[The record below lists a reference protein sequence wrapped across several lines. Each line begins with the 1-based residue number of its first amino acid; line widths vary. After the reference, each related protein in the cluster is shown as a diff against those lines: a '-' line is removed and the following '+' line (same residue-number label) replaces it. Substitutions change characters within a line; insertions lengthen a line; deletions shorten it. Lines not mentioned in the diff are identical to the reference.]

1 MKNKDYWNLRA
12 KKNKQTIKS
21 TTNFNLIKE
30 FEISILKYLFEK
42 YLKKKS
48 LKILELG
55 CGNGVNLKSLKTIFP
70 KFEFYGI
77 DYSGLTSVLISK
89 VQMQDNLIDEQ
100 DEQINFLENTLKKQ
114 NIVMDNLMERLE
126 RLEDMTLVP
135 QKGKKKRTVL

>member
-12 KKNKQTIKS
+12 KKNKQKIKS

-48 LKILELG
+48 LKIFELG

-77 DYSGLTSVLISK
+77 DYSKGLDALTSS
-89 VQMQDNLIDEQ
+89 
-100 DEQINFLENTLKKQ
+100 
-114 NIVMDNLMERLE
+114 NIAMPNIFY
-126 RLEDMTLVP
+126 P
-135 QKGKKKRTVL
+135 QVTNQLFYLGFIPGIFATVLGTMLASRVIYKREMAQLFKELEV